1 MSANR
6 EEFAYV
12 NTLDSNINNFVTGSI
27 IKKEVKKVNV
37 LYHVEKA
44 VKRGIDILGGIVG
57 VILLVPI
64 MIGIKIANL
73 IARDT
78 GPLFYKQKRIGK
90 DGKEFYL
97 YKFRSMVVDA
107 DEKLLKYL
115 AENEEARE
123 EYAKYKKLKNDPR
136 VTKVGHFIRNTSLDE
151 FPQFINVLKG
161 DMSLVG
167 PRPYLLREKEDMGR
181 LYDKIIEAKPGITGM
196 WQVSGRSEVTFEE
209 RLDMDIEYNY
219 NWSLKT
225 DIKLLFKTIKKVV
238 LREGAI

>member
-1 MSANR
+1 MEDIKDKERLYLERLSYKFNKQYFC
-6 EEFAYV
+6 EFIGDLLNLECSDIV
-12 NTLDSNINNFVTGSI
+12 N
-27 IKKEVKKVNV
+27 
-37 LYHVEKA
+37 
-44 VKRGIDILGGIVG
+44 
-57 VILLVPI
+57 
-64 MIGIKIANL
+64 GIKEQPIINEQ
-73 IARDT
+73 
-78 GPLFYKQKRIGK
+78 YKNYI
-90 DGKEFYL
+90 D
-97 YKFRSMVVDA
+97 SV
-107 DEKLLKYL
+107 
-115 AENEEARE
+115 E

-181 LYDKIIEAKPGITGM
+181 LYDKIITTKPGITGM

-209 RLDMDIEYNY
+209 RLDMDMEYNY

-225 DIKLLFKTIKKVV
+225 DIKLLLKTIKKVV